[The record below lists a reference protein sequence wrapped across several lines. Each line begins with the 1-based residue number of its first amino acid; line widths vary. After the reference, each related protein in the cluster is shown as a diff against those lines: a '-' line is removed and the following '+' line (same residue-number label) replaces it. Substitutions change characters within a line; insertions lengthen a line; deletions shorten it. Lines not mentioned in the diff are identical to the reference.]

1 MTIEKT
7 KGICGGRPRISGTR
21 ITVAGILY
29 ALKIGMTPE
38 KIVKNLARDRID
50 VTLEDI
56 QSAIEYATDVVNQN
70 ETKQCTECGKNLY
83 TGYPVMCAPC
93 MSRWCNIKKAAK
105 EVAESL
111 SWREKLD
118 WDNLSLE
125 EKVEILASELFD
137 D

>member
-1 MTIEKT
+1 M
-7 KGICGGRPRISGTR
+7 
-21 ITVAGILY
+21 Y

-93 MSRWCNIKKAAK
+93 MSRWCDKKEIKMTIEGVSK
-105 EVAESL
+105 EDKQEEVFPHVERSFL
-111 SWREKLD
+111 GWREELD

-125 EKVEILASELFD
+125 EKVELLASELFD